1 MEQILKKYLP
11 KTAVQPV
18 FEIIQKEE
26 VHLKIVNERKTR
38 HGDYR
43 KELNG
48 RHLITI
54 NASLNPYSFLITT
67 IHELAHLIAYKT
79 YGRGIK
85 PHGRE
90 WKHCFQHMMLPFLK
104 PNVFPKQLL
113 PVLAKH
119 FKNPKASS
127 DTDAVLSIAL
137 KQYDS
142 KSSLCS
148 FMFEIPSGSL
158 FKTHNGRIFKKGVK
172 RIKRYECIE
181 LKTNK
186 VFLFQPNA
194 QVELIQEL

>member
-1 MEQILKKYLP
+1 MEQLLEKYLP

-18 FEIIQKEE
+18 FELIKQQE
-26 VHLKIVNERKTR
+26 VHLKIVRERRTR

-43 KELNG
+43 RDLSG

-54 NASLNPYSFLITT
+54 NASLNPYSFLITL
-67 IHELAHLIAYKT
+67 IHELAHLLAYKT

-90 WKHCFQHMMLPFLK
+90 WKHCFQHMMLPFLR
-104 PNVFPKQLL
+104 PEVFPGQLL

-137 KQYDS
+137 KQYDNRN
-142 KSSLCS
+142 S
-148 FMFEIPSGSL
+148 FFVFIYELPDGSL
-158 FKTHNGRIFKKGVK
+158 FKTSNNRVFKKVSK
-172 RIKRYECIE
+172 RVKRYECME
-181 LKTNK
+181 LTTKK
-186 VFLFQPNA
+186 IYLFQPNA
-194 QVELIQEL
+194 QVELIQE